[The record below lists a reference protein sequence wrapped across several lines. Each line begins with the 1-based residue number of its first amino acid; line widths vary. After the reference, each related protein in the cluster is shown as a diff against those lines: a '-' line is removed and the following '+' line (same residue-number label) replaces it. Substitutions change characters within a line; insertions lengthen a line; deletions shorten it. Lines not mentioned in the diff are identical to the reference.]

1 MVFPKWGK
9 YVLIFVFI
17 AIVIAG
23 LQAFR
28 LWRYVY
34 SENIKTEKIIYIPE
48 NASFKQVTDT
58 LKKYD
63 ILKNPKAFQWVAQRK
78 NYITLVK
85 PGRYFLK
92 KGMNTNQIVNS
103 LRAGLQYPVGVT
115 FNNLRTRE
123 DLAGKISRY
132 LQTDSLSII
141 NLFYNEALIQRF
153 GFTPQTFKAMF
164 IPNTYEFYWTTN
176 ALGFAER
183 MKSEYD
189 RFWNK
194 QRLEK
199 AHFAGLNQVE
209 VIILA
214 SIVQA
219 ETAKTDELSRV
230 AGLYINRLKRGQLLQ
245 ADPTVKYALGNFGLK
260 RILNVHLEVESP
272 YNTYKYAGLPPG
284 PINFPE
290 ISTID
295 AVLNYEHHDYLYM
308 CAKEDFSGY
317 HNFAKT
323 LNQHNLNA
331 LKYQKALNENGIR

>member
-1 MVFPKWGK
+1 
-9 YVLIFVFI
+9 
-17 AIVIAG
+17 
-23 LQAFR
+23 
-28 LWRYVY
+28 
-34 SENIKTEKIIYIPE
+34 
-48 NASFKQVTDT
+48 
-58 LKKYD
+58 
-63 ILKNPKAFQWVAQRK
+63 
-78 NYITLVK
+78 
-85 PGRYFLK
+85 
-92 KGMNTNQIVNS
+92 
-103 LRAGLQYPVGVT
+103 VGVT